1 MKTIAVQWDLDSKRL
16 LLFGESGKFCLHTRN
31 ALHPLWLQTWY
42 NRYLLLQLDHYN
54 NKIKFNPFT
63 EFMSFSP
70 DLRAIRNGKINST
83 ISHPKMSV
91 SAENTTDTSA
101 PRNPE
106 HIEESNNGLLH
117 QLINERIKANLG
129 PLKEQIPTL
138 TQLLNHLIQESPAR
152 NPPTADI
159 RTQQTQARRSPSHES
174 KTSRA
179 SLAGLI
185 GNTGSLPDSRYF
197 YNTIF
202 TAKIQWPGGRGRDRL
217 FRIVFSNAQRS

>member
-1 MKTIAVQWDLDSKRL
+1 
-16 LLFGESGKFCLHTRN
+16 
-31 ALHPLWLQTWY
+31 
-42 NRYLLLQLDHYN
+42 
-54 NKIKFNPFT
+54 
-63 EFMSFSP
+63 MSFSP

-117 QLINERIKANLG
+117 QLNNKRIKANLG

-138 TQLLNHLIQESPAR
+138 TQLLNDLIQQSPAR
-152 NPPTADI
+152 NSPTADI
-159 RTQQTQARRSPSHES
+159 RTQQTQAKRSPNHES
-174 KTSRA
+174 RTSRA
-179 SLAGLI
+179 SPAGLI
-185 GNTGSLPDSRYF
+185 GNTGSPPDSRF
-197 YNTIF
+197 FTTQFLQQRYNG
-202 TAKIQWPGGRGRDRL
+202 QWDGEEIGF